1 MAYYGPNADSLG
13 NIKLTMWQY
22 KAITDI
28 NQLIQ
33 NLCILAGI
41 DLLSGFFN
49 AILLW
54 TTCKINVFKV
64 LKGIQKDLWLI
75 MGVQEAFFFVQVKNI
90 TKYDSQQFPYSTSIC
105 KYQIIDFFPQMFG
118 QTNVGT
124 GNDLT
129 LKFNWIHGEYALN
142 YTSPIH

>member
-1 MAYYGPNADSLG
+1 MAERIEALITLTYISCFLMAYYGPNADSLG

-90 TKYDSQQFPYSTSIC
+90 TKYNSQLFPATLDILFC
-105 KYQIIDFFPQMFG
+105 QITTFIKVCVAYVFG
-118 QTNVGT
+118 LQT
-124 GNDLT
+124 L
-129 LKFNWIHGEYALN
+129 
-142 YTSPIH
+142 